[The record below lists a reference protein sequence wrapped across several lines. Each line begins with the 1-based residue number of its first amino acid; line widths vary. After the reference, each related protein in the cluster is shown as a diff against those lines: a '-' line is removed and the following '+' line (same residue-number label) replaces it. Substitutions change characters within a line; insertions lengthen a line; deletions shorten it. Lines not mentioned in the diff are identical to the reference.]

1 MSTPIISEA
10 NTSETRTSAT
20 GISATGASRYRT
32 GLPQL
37 SDQLFLTDGGL
48 ETCLIFH
55 DGIDLPHFA
64 AYPLLE
70 TSDGRA
76 TLRRYLDPFLRCA
89 REANVGFVIETP
101 TWRANADWGKLLGHN
116 AAALDRLNRVAIRE
130 AVEARTD
137 AALTSPVVISGLIG
151 PRGDGYV
158 ADTTTSPEQA
168 AKYHSAQIN
177 TFADTAADL
186 VTAITMT
193 NSPEAIGIA
202 LAASAAS
209 IPVVLGFT
217 VETDGRL
224 PSGETLEDAIQ
235 AVDEATNAGPAY
247 YMINCAHPTHFAS
260 ILKPDAPW
268 TARIRGLRANA
279 STMSHAELDVATELD
294 DGDPNDLA
302 IRCQVLRDQIC
313 TLNVFGGCCGTDA
326 RHIEAMAKAL
336 RVNNS

>member
-1 MSTPIISEA
+1 MSKP
-10 NTSETRTSAT
+10 NTSAT
-20 GISATGASRYRT
+20 NTSQYRT
-32 GLPQL
+32 ALPHL
-37 SDQLFLTDGGL
+37 TDQVFLTDGGL

-55 DGIDLPHFA
+55 EGIDLPHFA

-70 TSDGRA
+70 TSEGRA
-76 TLRRYLDPFLRCA
+76 TLRRYLDPFLACA
-89 REANVGFVIETP
+89 REANTGFVIETP
-101 TWRANADWGKLLGHN
+101 TWRANADWGMLLGHD
-116 AAALDRLNRVAIRE
+116 AAALDRLNRVAIDE
-130 AVEARTD
+130 AVQIRTD
-137 AALTSPVVISGLIG
+137 AALLSQVLVSGLIG

-158 ADTTTSPEQA
+158 ADTATTPAQA
-168 AKYHSAQIN
+168 ALYHSAQIN
-177 TFADTAADL
+177 TLADTAADL

-202 LAASAAS
+202 QAASDAS

-224 PSGETLEDAIQ
+224 PSGETLENAIL
-235 AVDEATNAGPAY
+235 AVDDATNAGPAY

-302 IRCQVLRDQIC
+302 IRCRVLSDQLPSI
-313 TLNVFGGCCGTDA
+313 NVFGGCCGTDA
-326 RHIEAMAKAL
+326 RHIEAIAKAL
-336 RVNNS
+336 KPNSS